1 MFMRTARLAPLLVI
15 CLGLFAACASAPA
28 DTYRVHLDP
37 AARAEP
43 ATGRMILFLI
53 IATERPWPF
62 TNPIDGPFFE
72 KPQPIA
78 SIAVKDFKGG
88 DVATLDG
95 SSLAW
100 PESLDK
106 LEGKVR
112 VQAILDADDTER
124 SHTEGPGNVYSDVVE
139 VNVSALRDDTID
151 LTLKN
156 VVSPP
161 PPPRREFT
169 NLKWVTLRSDL
180 LSAFYGRDVFHRAG
194 VALPKGY
201 HIPQYPRRQ
210 WPTFYVIPGFGGR
223 DDGALDYAQ
232 MLMTEGVEEIAPIVV
247 YVVLDPECALGH
259 HGFCDSANN
268 GPRGEALVKELIP
281 HLEAQFRLIARPE
294 ARIVT
299 GHSSGGWSSLWL
311 QLNYPDVF
319 GACWSS
325 APDPVDFSAF
335 QMTDLY
341 RDGNMFTMPEGG
353 ETPAYRALLSEQELE
368 AGVSDVPMTVRQEA
382 GMERAI
388 DPDGR
393 SGQQWDAWEAMFSP
407 RDDKTMLP
415 RPMFDAAT
423 GKIHQDVVEHWQ
435 RYDMAKLLER
445 EWNRLGPVMLERVR
459 LTVGDEDSFYLERAV
474 MKLRDKVEALRTQ
487 HTTPAGDGYIRIV
500 PRENHNTLEPK
511 QFMRWN
517 EERRA
522 YLKKHGLFDDS
533 LPPVRAPAVR
543 EP

>member
-1 MFMRTARLAPLLVI
+1 MFMRTARLAPLVVI
-15 CLGLFAACASAPA
+15 CLGLLAACASAPA

-43 ATGRMILFLI
+43 AMGRVILFFI
-53 IATERPWPF
+53 TATERPWPF

-88 DVATLDG
+88 EVATLDG

-100 PESLDK
+100 PESLDR

-112 VQAILDADDTER
+112 VQAMLDADDTER

-139 VNVSALRDDTID
+139 VDVSALREDTID

-156 VVSPP
+156 VVPP
-161 PPPRREFT
+161 SAPRRDFT
-169 NLKWVTLRSDL
+169 NLKWVTLRSEL
-180 LSAFYGRDVFHRAG
+180 LSRFYGRDVFHRAG

-201 HIPQYPRRQ
+201 HIPQYPRQQ

-223 DDGALDYAQ
+223 DDGAVDYAQ
-232 MLMTEGVEEIAPIVV
+232 MLMTEGVEEIAPIAV
-247 YVVLDPECALGH
+247 YVVLDPECPLGH

-268 GPRGEALVKELIP
+268 GPRGEALVTELIP

-299 GHSSGGWSSLWL
+299 GHSSGGWASLWL

-341 RDGNMFTMPEGG
+341 RDGSMFAMPDGG
-353 ETPAYRALLSEQELE
+353 ETPAYRRLLLQEE
-368 AGVSDVPMTVRQEA
+368 IDAGVSDVLMTVRQET

-407 RDDKTMLP
+407 RDDKSMLP
-415 RPMFDAAT
+415 RPMFDTTT
-423 GKIHQDVVEHWQ
+423 GQMHQDVVEHWQ

-487 HTTPAGDGYIRIV
+487 HATPAGDGYIRIV

-522 YLKKHGLFDDS
+522 YLRKHGLFDDGP
-533 LPPVRAPAVR
+533 PPVRSPEPR